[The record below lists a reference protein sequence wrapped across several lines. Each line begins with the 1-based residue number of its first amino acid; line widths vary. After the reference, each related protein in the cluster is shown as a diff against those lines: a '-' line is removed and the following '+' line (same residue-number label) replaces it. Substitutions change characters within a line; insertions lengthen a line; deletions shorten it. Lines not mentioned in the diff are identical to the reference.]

1 MKGKDTKNS
10 KGTRQTQINSK
21 SMNKGKST
29 AKQGKTIKKGAKKPV
44 RKKEDRNCSNNAPE
58 EPSQCREDEVYGGGG
73 RLWNTDASSSLT
85 LNEKQ
90 MLADQH
96 R

>member
-1 MKGKDTKNS
+1 
-10 KGTRQTQINSK
+10 
-21 SMNKGKST
+21 MNKVKST
-29 AKQGKTIKKGAKKPV
+29 AKKGKTIKKGAKKRESV

-85 LNEKQ
+85 LNEKH